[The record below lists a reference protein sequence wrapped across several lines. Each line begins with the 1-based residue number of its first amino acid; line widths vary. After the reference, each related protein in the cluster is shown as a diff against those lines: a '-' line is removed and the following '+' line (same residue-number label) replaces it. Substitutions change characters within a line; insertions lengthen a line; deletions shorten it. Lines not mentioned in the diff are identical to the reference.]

1 MPGGSLNSILVGYM
15 EAAWLLLEDDRAWLE
30 AMPTEWWERWC
41 WYFLRESRPNFQGDP
56 DEAKATFF
64 ALLHARARSPFE
76 T

>member
-1 MPGGSLNSILVGYM
+1 M

-41 WYFLRESRPNFQGDP
+41 WYFLRESRSGFQGDP
-56 DEAKATFF
+56 DEAKATFSLPSTP
-64 ALLHARARSPFE
+64 APSSPFE